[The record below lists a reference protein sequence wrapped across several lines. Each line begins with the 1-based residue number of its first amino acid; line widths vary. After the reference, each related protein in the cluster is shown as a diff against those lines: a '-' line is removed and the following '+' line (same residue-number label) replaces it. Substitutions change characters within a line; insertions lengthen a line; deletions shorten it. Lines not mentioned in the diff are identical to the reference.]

1 MLAYFLAL
9 AVGLG
14 SFALYMAAFFFPEVH
29 RKHDLAW
36 SGVGLFYALVL
47 WVCAGQIR
55 GGLLLGQLAAVAL
68 LGWFVWQTLSLR
80 RQVAP
85 VDQQTPL
92 PSSSQLQAA
101 AIALLSPEGVGRVAR
116 QMADWVLALFA
127 TVTAKKAPDPFP
139 AVPDDDPYVPL
150 KREDFAS
157 VGQQPLRAESGSINR
172 ASLKDIE
179 PEEADLEVVVEEAQ
193 AALEAATEK
202 VKTTAGV
209 ISTDIA
215 VTVDGVS
222 QDVARAAR
230 VGARGAKS
238 AIAQLPEKA
247 VALVVAL
254 VEVGK
259 GFMKPKVSQPTYVRK
274 EYRQT
279 AGETTVE
286 ETTVEVT
293 APIEERTQDDAED
306 WLDLT
311 PEPVTNPQETDQDVM
326 VESPAAIAESAAD
339 WFEETTAP
347 TPKSIGNSDADHA
360 IPEQAPPPDTLHS
373 SAAPLHPPS
382 TEPFEAAPHDAE
394 AKHLP
399 MTPPIPDSEAETSNW

>member
-29 RKHDLAW
+29 RKYDLVW

-55 GGLLLGQLAAVAL
+55 GGLLLGQLAGVAL
-68 LGWFVWQTLSLR
+68 LGWFAWQTLNLR

-101 AIALLSPEGVGRVAR
+101 AVSLLSPKGVGRAAK
-116 QMADWVLALFA
+116 QMIDWVLALVA
-127 TVTAKKAPDPFP
+127 TVTAKKVPDTF
-139 AVPDDDPYVPL
+139 ASVPDDDPYVPL
-150 KREDFAS
+150 KREDFAAA
-157 VGQQPLRAESGSINR
+157 GQPLSTESGSISR
-172 ASLKDIE
+172 SHLGGIE
-179 PEEADLEVVVEEAQ
+179 PEAEDLEVVVEEAQ

-209 ISTDIA
+209 ISTDVA
-215 VTVDGVS
+215 ATVDGVS
-222 QDVARAAR
+222 QDVARAASA
-230 VGARGAKS
+230 GARGAKS

-247 VALVVAL
+247 IALVTAL

-259 GFMKPKVSQPTYVRK
+259 GLRKPKVSQPVYVRK

-279 AGETTVE
+279 AE
-286 ETTVEVT
+286 ETTIELT
-293 APIEERTQDDAED
+293 APTEERNKDDAD
-306 WLDLT
+306 NWLDLT
-311 PEPVTNPQETDQDVM
+311 PDPVTNAQETEQAIAA
-326 VESPAAIAESAAD
+326 EPPEAIAETAAD

-347 TPKSIGNSDADHA
+347 TPTQAGHSDGDHA
-360 IPEQAPPPDTLHS
+360 LPEQASTPDALHLSAPPPSKERLEATMHDT
-373 SAAPLHPPS
+373 
-382 TEPFEAAPHDAE
+382 E

-399 MTPPIPDSEAETSNW
+399 TTSPAPDSEAETSNG